1 MTYDLVIKNGTVI
14 DPSQKT
20 CEKKDIAVAGGKIAA
35 VENYVSDGNSHDVI
49 EAEGLLVTPGLVDL
63 HVHVWWGVAHLAIEA
78 DPACVYRGVTT
89 AIDAGSSGSNT
100 IAGFHRY
107 VIDQAHTRVLAFLHI
122 SGMGQLDNNI
132 GELEDIRWA
141 RVEQAIEAAELHSDV
156 IVGIKVRLTENIV
169 GSNDLIALKRALEAG
184 QELNKPVMIHIGGSV
199 NQVEEFLEQ
208 LRPGDIVTHSFTGRP
223 HGILDNNNKVIDAAW
238 DAMNRGVI
246 FDVGHGAGSF
256 SFPVA
261 EACLEQGLGPGTVSS
276 DVHRYN
282 IRGPVFDLMTTL
294 SKYIHLGYSIGD
306 AIALGSSIPSA
317 AVGLPDNIGTL
328 KIGAD
333 ADIAIIEHRKGPI
346 TFSDADGNER
356 NGNQLLLPVETLR
369 KGKRFNPQ
377 HSAHPNL
384 LGHPHRH

>member
-1 MTYDLVIKNGTVI
+1 
-14 DPSQKT
+14 
-20 CEKKDIAVAGGKIAA
+20 
-35 VENYVSDGNSHDVI
+35 
-49 EAEGLLVTPGLVDL
+49 
-63 HVHVWWGVAHLAIEA
+63 
-78 DPACVYRGVTT
+78 
-89 AIDAGSSGSNT
+89 
-100 IAGFHRY
+100 
-107 VIDQAHTRVLAFLHI
+107 
-122 SGMGQLDNNI
+122 MGQLDNNI

-169 GSNDLIALKRALEAG
+169 GSNDLIALKRALEVG

>member
-35 VENYVSDGNSHDVI
+35 VENYISDGNSHDVI
-49 EAEGLLVTPGLVDL
+49 EAEGLLVAPGLVDL

-141 RVEQAIEAAELHSDV
+141 RVEQAIEAAQLHSDV

>member
-35 VENYVSDGNSHDVI
+35 VENYISDGNSHDVI

-261 EACLEQGLGPGTVSS
+261 EACLEQGLGPGTGAS

-282 IRGPVFDLMTTL
+282 IRGPDFDLMTTL

>member
-14 DPSQKT
+14 DPSQKI
-20 CEKKDIAVAGGKIAA
+20 CEQKDIAVAGGKIAA
-35 VENYVSDGNSHDVI
+35 VENYISDGNSHDVI

>member
-14 DPSQKT
+14 DPSQGIHAKN
-20 CEKKDIAVAGGKIAA
+20 DIAIAGGKIVAIH
-35 VENYVSDGNSHDVI
+35 EYVSDGDTHDLI
-49 EAEGLLVTPGLVDL
+49 EADGLLVTPGLVDL

-78 DPACVYRGVTT
+78 DPACVHRGVTT

-107 VIDQAHTRVLAFLHI
+107 IIDRVNTRVLAFLHI
-122 SGMGQLDNNI
+122 SGMGQLDNDI

-141 RVEQAIEAAELHSDV
+141 RVEKAVEAAKLHSNV
-156 IVGIKVRLTENIV
+156 IVGIKVRLTEAIV
-169 GSNDLIALKRALEAG
+169 GNNDLVALDRALEAG
-184 QELNKPVMIHIGGSV
+184 QELDKPVMIHIGGSV
-199 NQVEEFLEQ
+199 NDFDKFLEK
-208 LRPGDIVTHSFTGRP
+208 LRPGDIVTHAFTGNP
-223 HGILDNNNKVIDAAW
+223 HGILDNNNEVIDAAW
-238 DAMNRGVI
+238 DAMQRGII

-294 SKYIHLGYSIGD
+294 SKYIHLGYSVDD
-306 AIALGSSIPSA
+306 ALELGTSKPAS
-317 AVGLPDNIGTL
+317 AVGIQDHIGSL

-333 ADIAIIEHRKGPI
+333 ADIAIVQHREGAV
-346 TFSDADGNER
+346 TFTDAPGNER
-356 NGNQLLLPVETLR
+356 IGNQLLVPVETLR
-369 KGKRFNPQ
+369 KGQRFNPV
-377 HSAHPNL
+377 HSV
-384 LGHPHRH
+384 HPHLVGRPNHH